1 MTKAVAGVLLGM
13 SICLAG
19 CATSERFDLPQGQQ
33 AYQVIPPERSEAS
46 QPLYRINPGDNLTIS
61 VFREPDLSVENAPVE
76 ASGGMVLPLIG
87 KVQAVGRTPE
97 ELAAIIQTQLQ
108 QNGLR
113 RPRVSVIVA
122 DTKSQN
128 VVVDGAV
135 QQAGVYPL
143 LGTTTLLQTI
153 AMAKGASR
161 VAQLDRVAIFRT
173 INGQRNGAL
182 FDVAAI
188 RAGRAPDPYIQSGD
202 YVIVGSSSTKS
213 RYYEILSVLPAF
225 AIFVPLL
232 VN

>member
-1 MTKAVAGVLLGM
+1 M
-13 SICLAG
+13 
-19 CATSERFDLPQGQQ
+19 
-33 AYQVIPPERSEAS
+33 IPPERSEAS
-46 QPLYRINPGDNLTIS
+46 QPLYRINPGDSLTIT
-61 VFREPDLSVENAPVE
+61 VFRERDLSVENAPVE

-97 ELAAIIQTQLQ
+97 ELAGVIQTQLQ

-143 LGTTTLLQTI
+143 LGGTTLLQTI
-153 AMAKGASR
+153 AMAKGANR

-182 FDVAAI
+182 FDVTAI

-232 VN
+232 VR